1 MNRFIVLLMAL
12 ALLAAACD
20 NKENQESNMYTD
32 GTVSLAGKTL
42 NVEVAD
48 TSLKQAQGLSG
59 RSGLSE
65 DEGMLFVYNESH
77 MGNFWMKDMIMPIDI
92 IWINGDKVID
102 ISSEVQPEPGVAEEQ
117 LKRYSPNQQFDL
129 VLEVRSGWAKEY
141 GVKAGD
147 VIKIELYD

>member
-102 ISSEVQPEPGVAEEQ
+102 ISSEVQPEPGVAE
-117 LKRYSPNQQFDL
+117 
-129 VLEVRSGWAKEY
+129 
-141 GVKAGD
+141 
-147 VIKIELYD
+147 